1 MHGVAGPRHLAACG
15 CRRRG
20 WSGGRLVGEA
30 AGPRVGRWLGG
41 PYGLHRSTTPMAWC
55 HVGAPLLLSPVGPA
69 GGTDRPRRERERG
82 RSLAPFGCCQWP
94 RGFLFFCLFLL
105 FLFFSFCHFETE
117 EAEETEKARAPPSSV
132 SSVSSRRHTND
143 PRVCYCAVLC
153 CAVRRADPLNFVVLR
168 SNV

>member
-1 MHGVAGPRHLAACG
+1 VHGVAGPRHLAACG

-55 HVGAPLLLSPVGPA
+55 HVGAPLLLFPVGPA

-94 RGFLFFCLFLL
+94 RGFLSFFFAFFCFSSF
-105 FLFFSFCHFETE
+105 FLF
-117 EAEETEKARAPPSSV
+117 AI
-132 SSVSSRRHTND
+132 SRRRRPKKPKRQGL
-143 PRVCYCAVLC
+143 PRLPCPPYRHVDTPMTHEYATVLC
-153 CAVRRADPLNFVVLR
+153 CAVLCVGQIPLIL
-168 SNV
+168 